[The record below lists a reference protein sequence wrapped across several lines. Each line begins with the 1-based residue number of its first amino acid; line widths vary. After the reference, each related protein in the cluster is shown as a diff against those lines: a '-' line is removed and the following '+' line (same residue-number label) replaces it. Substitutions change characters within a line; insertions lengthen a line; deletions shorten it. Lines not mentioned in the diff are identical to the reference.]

1 MNKVNADSGEILWLS
16 NDENQSVVKFSNI
29 YLLKDKK
36 GTLVNMGKSPESIK
50 DCLNQFGRADI
61 LKDLEQLSPYRVLD
75 S

>member
-1 MNKVNADSGEILWLS
+1 MNQVNADSGEILWVS
-16 NDENQSVVKFSNI
+16 SDESQSVVKLSNI

-61 LKDLEQLSPYRVLD
+61 LRDLEKKGFLS
-75 S
+75 